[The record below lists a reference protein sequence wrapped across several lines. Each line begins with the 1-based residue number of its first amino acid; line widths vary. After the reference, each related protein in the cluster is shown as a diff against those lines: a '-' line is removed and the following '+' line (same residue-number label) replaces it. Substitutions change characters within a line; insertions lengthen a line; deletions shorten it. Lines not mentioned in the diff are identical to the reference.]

1 MDQKEFER
9 DMQVYE
15 ISGIFSGLST
25 EISMLRM
32 GFDLSKDDLQELT
45 DKLNRWQ
52 TILAL
57 VKSKVEEIKI
67 NEILNDD

>member
-1 MDQKEFER
+1 MEQKEFER

-32 GFDLSKDDLQELT
+32 GFDLSEDDLQELT

-52 TILAL
+52 TMITL
-57 VKSKVEEIKI
+57 VKSKVEEIQIDK
-67 NEILNDD
+67 ILNDD